1 MREVKEMMSSEVG
14 CRVERRLQPNA
25 GKEGS
30 GPPGEALITI
40 CPGLGAA
47 KKRFVPP
54 LVWPSWATE
63 RRGPGQI
70 VSRPSFNDFWTNF
83 GRPWGARG
91 GCPNDLSRDKSL
103 EMALGARSYKR
114 LVLKSISEQNL
125 MDFSIDFG
133 IIF

>member
-54 LVWPSWATE
+54 LGVAKLGHRAPRAGTN
-63 RRGPGQI
+63 R
-70 VSRPSFNDFWTNF
+70 FKTNF
-83 GRPWGARG
+83 
-91 GCPNDLSRDKSL
+91 
-103 EMALGARSYKR
+103 
-114 LVLKSISEQNL
+114 
-125 MDFSIDFG
+125 
-133 IIF
+133 